1 MNVIVVGGEKL
12 VYFLTRIFISK
23 GYHVTVINRD
33 ADECHR
39 LAKSLRA
46 RVILGDGSNPRTL
59 EEAGA
64 NAADALLAA
73 TPHDQDNMVISQ
85 LAVRKFHIPRTL
97 AVVNDPENERVF
109 ASLGLTSVF
118 SATKILAN
126 LIEQKTGYESIINL
140 IPIEEGKLVVV
151 ETLLESGSPVLG
163 KPLKDIRLPENSLI
177 ASVFRGGQPIIPR
190 GGTVLSSGD
199 RLITI
204 CLPGDMGRVIKIL
217 TG

>member
-23 GYHVTVINRD
+23 GYHVIVINRD
-33 ADECHR
+33 ADECRR

-46 RVILGDGSNPRTL
+46 RVILGDGSDPRAL

-64 NAADALLAA
+64 NTADALLAA
-73 TPHDQDNMVISQ
+73 TPHDQDNLVICQ

-109 ASLGLTSVF
+109 TSLGVTSVF

-126 LIEQKTGYESIINL
+126 LIEQKTGYESIVNL

-163 KPLKDIRLPENSLI
+163 QPLKDIRLPENSLI

>member
-23 GYHVTVINRD
+23 GYHVAVINRD
-33 ADECHR
+33 ADECRR

-46 RVILGDGSNPRTL
+46 RVILGDGSNPRAL

-73 TPHDQDNMVISQ
+73 TPHDQDNLVICQ

-109 ASLGLTSVF
+109 TSLGVTSVF

-163 KPLKDIRLPENSLI
+163 QPLKDIRLPENSLI